1 MMFLACV
8 TGVLW
13 SLSCSLSIIFVVV
26 AEGVEGTGENMKF
39 IAFGVLFYIVVLQT
53 FNILMLRF
61 FSWARWAVVGF
72 SVFSIVLMIFAMI
85 NFTGLNAVVHYMA
98 FANLIAAVWSC
109 FYYSSS
115 LWVKFIR
122 KQAAKYQAV
131 HGYDPIQWRKDNP
144 RRLF

>member
-1 MMFLACV
+1 MFLACI

-13 SLSCSLSIIFVVV
+13 TISCALSIIFVIV
-26 AEGVEGTGENMKF
+26 AEGVEATGENMKF
-39 IAFGVLFYIVVLQT
+39 IAFGMLFYIVVLQT

-61 FSWARWAVVGF
+61 FSWARWSVVGF
-72 SVFSIVLMIFAMI
+72 SAFSIALMIFAMI
-85 NFTGLNAVVHYMA
+85 NFTGLNAAVHYMA

-109 FYYSSS
+109 FYYSSF
-115 LWVKFIR
+115 LCVKFIR
-122 KQAAKYQAV
+122 QQAAKYQAV